1 MLTDTIAAI
10 STATGQAGIGIVRM
24 SGDESIRIADKF
36 FRPISKKTIEDS
48 KNRTMMYGHIYDSEK
63 LVDEVLVCKMQGPH
77 SYTRED
83 IVEIYCHGGIVSVRK
98 ILNLLLSA
106 GARLADRG
114 EFTKRAFLNGRLDL
128 SQAEAVIDVINSKS
142 EISYDMSIK
151 QLEGNLSGA
160 IRSMKEKI
168 MRMTALIVANIDFPE
183 DEIDMANYRRL
194 EEEAIDVIGDI
205 DGLLA
210 NSNRGR
216 LIRDGINTVILGKP
230 NVGKSSLLNA
240 MLKDERAI
248 VTDIPGTTRDTIT
261 DYVNLDG
268 VLLKITDTAG
278 IRETDDAVEKIGVD
292 RAKQSIEESDL
303 IISIFD
309 LSRELEDDDYEIM
322 KLVKNKKHITLLN
335 KSDLDRK
342 ISDTEIENLL
352 GTDDAIKI
360 SVEKEGAKALEDA
373 IVEMFFDGEIEE
385 TSDIYVNNVRH
396 IESLKVAKNS
406 MEDALKAIRGEVFMD
421 LIEVD
426 LEDAI
431 SSLSNI
437 TGETT
442 TEDVLDVVFSEF
454 CIGK

>member
-24 SGDESIRIADKF
+24 SGDEAIQIADKF

-48 KNRTMMYGHIYDSEK
+48 KNRTMMYGHIYDDEK

-160 IRSMKEKI
+160 IKSMKEKI

-292 RAKQSIEESDL
+292 RAKKSIEESDL
-303 IISIFD
+303 IIAIFD
-309 LSRELEDDDYEIM
+309 LSRELENDDYEIL
-322 KLVKNKKHITLLN
+322 KLVDKRNHVILLN
-335 KSDLDRK
+335 KIDLDRK
-342 ISDTEIENLL
+342 VSEGELKDFLGDREAIEV
-352 GTDDAIKI
+352 
-360 SVEKEGAKALEDA
+360 SVERDGAKALEDKV
-373 IVEMFFDGEIEE
+373 VEMFFDGEIKE

-396 IESLKVAKNS
+396 IESLKAAKKS
-406 MEDALKAIRGEVFMD
+406 MEDALKAVRGEVFMD

-431 SSLSNI
+431 SNLSNI

>member
-1 MLTDTIAAI
+1 MMLTDTIAAI

-24 SGDESIRIADKF
+24 SGDEAIQIADKF

-48 KNRTMMYGHIYDSEK
+48 KNRTMMYGHIYDDEK

-160 IRSMKEKI
+160 IKSMKEKI

-183 DEIDMANYRRL
+183 DEIDMANYRGL

-248 VTDIPGTTRDTIT
+248 VTD
-261 DYVNLDG
+261 
-268 VLLKITDTAG
+268 
-278 IRETDDAVEKIGVD
+278 
-292 RAKQSIEESDL
+292 
-303 IISIFD
+303 
-309 LSRELEDDDYEIM
+309 
-322 KLVKNKKHITLLN
+322 
-335 KSDLDRK
+335 
-342 ISDTEIENLL
+342 
-352 GTDDAIKI
+352 
-360 SVEKEGAKALEDA
+360 
-373 IVEMFFDGEIEE
+373 
-385 TSDIYVNNVRH
+385 
-396 IESLKVAKNS
+396 
-406 MEDALKAIRGEVFMD
+406 
-421 LIEVD
+421 
-426 LEDAI
+426 
-431 SSLSNI
+431 
-437 TGETT
+437 
-442 TEDVLDVVFSEF
+442 
-454 CIGK
+454 